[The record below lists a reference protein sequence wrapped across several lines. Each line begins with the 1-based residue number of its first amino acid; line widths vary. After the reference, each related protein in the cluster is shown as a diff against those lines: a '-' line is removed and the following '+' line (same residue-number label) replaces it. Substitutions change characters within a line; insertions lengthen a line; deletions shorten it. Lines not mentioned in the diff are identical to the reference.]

1 MPKEYTFLEMCG
13 IAFIASLILFVLNR
27 IFQLIY
33 LCYLGPPM
41 KQVDFPSKGQWA
53 VVTGCTDGIG
63 KQYAHELASRGCDIV
78 LISRSMEKLEMT
90 ADELA
95 KYGVTTKII
104 QADFTEGDEIYNKIE
119 KELADL
125 EIGTLVNNVG
135 VSYTYPEFFLEIPDR
150 TWYRWSKW
158 SYDIASEMAV
168 TQINPISKKLAS
180 RGCDIILISRS
191 MEKLEMTAEE
201 LGAKYG
207 VTTKIIQA
215 DFTEGEEVYDK
226 IEKEIADLEIGTLVN
241 NVGVSYTY
249 PEFFLEIPDRNK
261 TVDNIIKANCLP
273 VTRMTS
279 IVMPGMKKRGKG
291 VIVNIGSASSMIP
304 SPLLT
309 VYAASKAYVDKFTE
323 GINME
328 YSKHGIIVQCVL
340 PGFVCSNMSGIR
352 RSSFFAPTAKQF
364 VRSAIRL
371 VGTTSRTNGYLPH
384 ALFVKTL
391 NAIYSLTGPFAIW
404 LVTRSMENSRRK
416 ALKKKGKLE
425 VSNA

>member
-1 MPKEYTFLEMCG
+1 MPKEYTLLEMCG

-150 TWYRWSKW
+150 
-158 SYDIASEMAV
+158 
-168 TQINPISKKLAS
+168 
-180 RGCDIILISRS
+180 
-191 MEKLEMTAEE
+191 
-201 LGAKYG
+201 
-207 VTTKIIQA
+207 
-215 DFTEGEEVYDK
+215 
-226 IEKEIADLEIGTLVN
+226 
-241 NVGVSYTY
+241 
-249 PEFFLEIPDRNK
+249 NK
-261 TVDNIIKANCLP
+261 TVDNILKTNCLP

-371 VGTTSRTNGYLPH
+371 VGTTSRTTGYLPH